1 MSINAPFASRRALAL
16 TVAAAA
22 AAIAIGAASLAG
34 AQTRLDL
41 STVWPDSNF
50 HTANVKRFA
59 EEVGKATGGQVQI
72 TVHAGGS
79 LGFKGP
85 EHLRAV
91 RDGLVPMA
99 DILNNQQI
107 GDEPLMGLESL
118 PFLISSQDDM
128 RALHKHTRP
137 IYDQVAARNNQKI
150 LYIVPWPTQY
160 LHMKTKADTLEGLK
174 GIKVRVP
181 DRNAADMLNAA
192 GMTGVLIPWGET
204 IAALSS
210 GAVAGVSTSS
220 SSGVDGKFWEFLK
233 YVYPTNHTWSSQL
246 VTINLDTWKK
256 LKPEHQKA
264 IEDVG
269 KRLEPEFWAVSLKN
283 DTDSLERLKQ
293 GGMEVVSI
301 PPAMI
306 ADFRARTAPLVDAYL
321 KRVPQGEAAVRAYMA
336 ETKKTN

>member
-1 MSINAPFASRRALAL
+1 MTNQTISRRALAL
-16 TVAAAA
+16 TAAAA
-22 AAIAIGAASLAG
+22 AGALALGAAALAQ
-34 AQTRLDL
+34 AQTKLDL
-41 STVWPDSNF
+41 STVWPDGNF
-50 HTANVKRFA
+50 HTANVKRYA

-72 TVHAGGS
+72 VVHAGGS

-99 DILNNQQI
+99 DVLNNQQI
-107 GDEPLMGLESL
+107 GDEPLFGLESL
-118 PFLISSQDDM
+118 PFLVGNQDDL
-128 RALHKHTRP
+128 RVLHKHVRP
-137 IYDQVAARNNQKI
+137 IYEQVAARNNQKV
-150 LYIVPWPTQY
+150 LYVVPWPTQY
-160 LHMKTKADTLEGLK
+160 LHMKAKVDTLDGLK

-181 DRNAADMLNAA
+181 DKNAQDMLNAA
-192 GMTGVLIPWGET
+192 GMAGVLIPWGET

-246 VTINLDTWKK
+246 VTINLDAWKK
-256 LKPEHQKA
+256 LKPEQQKA
-264 IEDVG
+264 MEDIAR
-269 KRLEPEFWAVSLKN
+269 KLEPEFWAVSLKN
-283 DTDSLERLKQ
+283 DTDSLDRLKQ

-306 ADFRARTAPLVDAYL
+306 AEFRARTASLVDAYL
-321 KRVPQGEAAVRAYMA
+321 KRVPQGEQAVRAYQA
-336 ETKKTN
+336 ETRKTN